1 MGRPREVL
9 HLAFGTSA
17 CHVASH
23 LLNLQGVAA
32 TSTDCGAEG
41 DSDDHAEEDPPGCR
55 LSLCNPEIT
64 HASKVLRGLQSPSG
78 RGRVCVPRALLVDYS
93 DQDDNYNYNYSYS
106 SESDNAHHNDP
117 FDSVGSESILYH
129 GSSTIE
135 SLSRTAIEASGW
147 AGNGD
152 DDHRAAGDENRWG
165 APISSHSAQQN
176 DISHKRCRPS
186 GTGLHAPEDDPWSA
200 LLQQEFAYDD
210 RYGAAAS
217 AGDRGDS
224 PWASSRPAAAAPP
237 PSASRQYKSAAASA
251 NQRHVDWDLEEDDDE
266 DESEFDEDED
276 GYEKAQRQRQV
287 QQQQQQMFQQR
298 MQRQQEVHGTLEEM
312 WDRALF
318 PSALSSTLPPRHRA
332 DPRVPHGAPVPNAS
346 SSGGNCNGAKQS
358 NQSNTSKATSAAS
371 HNVSWKTF
379 YRLAPHSPDSI
390 LTAPSSA
397 SSSRNGNTSASALS
411 ETAEDRIRTL
421 LEECDSCQGMVFFA
435 SNSSTSP
442 SLGLD
447 AQRVLDFHRD
457 ECPSS
462 RRLAVSLMRSHPQAQ
477 APAQS
482 AGLSPQEVARCH
494 VRDGIQWS
502 HLVENSTAV
511 LPIVDEWSSSSD
523 PTSTMASAMAL
534 ACALEAATIPYRARD
549 HAATRRR
556 YGAGLGIN
564 SGDGYSDHAPL
575 PMSLASFLAAATPSP
590 VHTVLELDAFTPVD
604 DVASLDERQ
613 SSSSST
619 AEVLLSA
626 LPWQDQVLQGTSVE
640 RRRLSRSGVSSRS
653 HQPNLD
659 PGAWLQHPSP
669 RGLVKLWSPT
679 GAASAANRSDDRS
692 HHQHFALL
700 TSLRTAGTTASADPT
715 IDTADDYVT
724 CLMEGMGIRYRPEQ
738 AVGSVV
744 ARQSLNDVFKDSA
757 VGTYWKAMLKNKN
770 AAAGALPTSTDEAS
784 DPPVLSVLG
793 NSTRSHSFLSNL
805 AAQMREVAA
814 PGGRGPGGS
823 TSFTSVR
830 HGWFLR
836 DVALGLL
843 PEEDDCLEALS
854 HCLDVRDRYRPPNRA
869 HDDDDDDDQDFCRSM
884 ILF

>member
-9 HLAFGTSA
+9 HLAFGTSS

-32 TSTDCGAEG
+32 TSTDGG
-41 DSDDHAEEDPPGCR
+41 DSDDIEGDPYGGHS
-55 LSLCNPEIT
+55 SLCSPEIT
-64 HASKVLRGLQSPSG
+64 HASKPMRGGQSQSG
-78 RGRVCVPRALLVDYS
+78 RGRVYVPRALLVDYS
-93 DQDDNYNYNYSYS
+93 DNDQDNCYNYG
-106 SESDNAHHNDP
+106 ESDNAHHNDDP
-117 FDSVGSESILYH
+117 LDSVGSESVLYH
-129 GSSTIE
+129 GSATIE
-135 SLSRTAIEASGW
+135 PLSRTAMDASGW
-147 AGNGD
+147 AGD
-152 DDHRAAGDENRWG
+152 WDVYDRAGDENHRG
-165 APISSHSAQQN
+165 AVISSHSAQRS

-200 LLQQEFAYDD
+200 LLKQEFAYDD
-210 RYGAAAS
+210 RYGVAAT

-224 PWASSRPAAAAPP
+224 RWASSRSAAPP
-237 PSASRQYKSAAASA
+237 PPPSSRQYKSVAASS
-251 NQRHVDWDLEEDDDE
+251 NQRHVDWDLEEEEDDDE
-266 DESEFDEDED
+266 DESEFEDDDYEKD
-276 GYEKAQRQRQV
+276 YEKAQNAMRVR
-287 QQQQQQMFQQR
+287 QQQQQLYQQR
-298 MQRQQEVHGTLEEM
+298 VRRQHEVHGTLDEL

-318 PSALSSTLPPRHRA
+318 PSASSSTLPS
-332 DPRVPHGAPVPNAS
+332 VPNAS
-346 SSGGNCNGAKQS
+346 SSGSNSNGA
-358 NQSNTSKATSAAS
+358 NQSTNRPRSPTSRSS
-371 HNVSWKTF
+371 NVSWKTF
-379 YRLAPHSPDSI
+379 YRLAPHAPDSI
-390 LTAPSSA
+390 LTAPSTA
-397 SSSRNGNTSASALS
+397 SSSHNDNNSASALY

-421 LEECDSCQGMVFFA
+421 LEDCDSCQGAVFFT
-435 SNSSTSP
+435 SNSSTST
-442 SLGLD
+442 SLARD

-462 RRLAVSLMRSHPQAQ
+462 RRLAVSLMRSHRQSH

-482 AGLSPQEVARCH
+482 AGRSPHEVARCH

-502 HLVENSTAV
+502 HLMENSTAV
-511 LPIVDEWSSSSD
+511 LPIVDDWSSSSD
-523 PTSTMASAMAL
+523 PTLTMASAMAL
-534 ACALEAATIPYRARD
+534 ACALEAATIPYRVRD

-564 SGDGYSDHAPL
+564 SGDGYSDNAPL

-590 VHTVLELDAFTPVD
+590 VHTVLELDAFTPLD
-604 DVASLDERQ
+604 DVASSDERQ
-613 SSSSST
+613 ASASST
-619 AEVLLSA
+619 AEALSSS
-626 LPWQDQVLQGTSVE
+626 LPWQNQLLQGTSVE
-640 RRRLSRSGVSSRS
+640 RRRLSRSGAPSRS
-653 HQPNLD
+653 HQQNLE
-659 PGAWLQHPSP
+659 PGAWLQHASP
-669 RGLVKLWSPT
+669 RGLVKLWSPS
-679 GAASAANRSDDRS
+679 GAASASAANSSDDRS

-700 TSLRTAGTTASADPT
+700 TSLRTTGTTASADPS
-715 IDTADDYVT
+715 IDAADDYVT

-744 ARQSLNDVFKDSA
+744 ARQSLNDVVKDSA
-757 VGTYWKAMLKNKN
+757 VGTYWKALLKNKN
-770 AAAGALPTSTDEAS
+770 TAASALPTSTIGTS

-869 HDDDDDDDQDFCRSM
+869 HDDDDDDDQDGEDF
-884 ILF
+884 

>member
-9 HLAFGTSA
+9 QLAFGTSS
-17 CHVASH
+17 CHVSAH

-32 TSTDCGAEG
+32 TSTDGEG
-41 DSDDHAEEDPPGCR
+41 DSDDQDDPHGGGHSS
-55 LSLCNPEIT
+55 SLCSPDIT
-64 HASKVLRGLQSPSG
+64 HASKVLRRWQSQSG
-78 RGRVCVPRALLVDYS
+78 RGRVYVPRALLVDYYNDDDS
-93 DQDDNYNYNYSYS
+93 YHNDNYYHMHS
-106 SESDNAHHNDP
+106 SDNAHHSDDP
-117 FDSVGSESILYH
+117 LDSVGSESVLYH
-129 GSSTIE
+129 GSATIE
-135 SLSRTAIEASGW
+135 PLSRSAMDAFEW

-152 DDHRAAGDENRWG
+152 EYGASDENHRG
-165 APISSHSAQQN
+165 APISRLSGQQH
-176 DISHKRCRPS
+176 DINRKRIRPAS
-186 GTGLHAPEDDPWSA
+186 GTGRRAPPDDDPWSA
-200 LLQQEFAYDD
+200 LLRREFAYDD
-210 RYGAAAS
+210 RYGVATPS
-217 AGDRGDS
+217 SDRGDS
-224 PWASSRPAAAAPP
+224 PWASSRSAAPP
-237 PSASRQYKSAAASA
+237 RPSSRQYKSAAAASA
-251 NQRHVDWDLEEDDDE
+251 NQRHVDWDLEDDDDDDDDE
-266 DESEFDEDED
+266 SDEEGDEDD
-276 GYEKAQRQRQV
+276 YEKAQRQRRV
-287 QQQQQQMFQQR
+287 RKQQQQLFQQR
-298 MQRQQEVHGTLEEM
+298 VQRQQEGHGTLEEL

-318 PSALSSTLPPRHRA
+318 SSGSQDPQVPRDA
-332 DPRVPHGAPVPNAS
+332 SIANAS
-346 SSGGNCNGAKQS
+346 SSGGDSNTSNGA
-358 NQSNTSKATSAAS
+358 NQSNRPRSPTSRST
-371 HNVSWKTF
+371 NVSWKAF
-379 YRLAPHSPDSI
+379 YRMAPHSPDSV

-397 SSSRNGNTSASALS
+397 SSSHNDNSNASALY

-421 LEECDSCQGMVFFA
+421 LEECDSCQGVVFFT
-435 SNSSTSP
+435 SNSSTSST

-462 RRLAVSLMRSHPQAQ
+462 RRLAVSLMRSHRQSQA
-477 APAQS
+477 
-482 AGLSPQEVARCH
+482 AGLSPQEVARSR
-494 VRDGIQWS
+494 VQDGIQWS

-511 LPIVDEWSSSSD
+511 LPLVDDWWSSSD
-523 PTSTMASAMAL
+523 PTSTMAAAMAL
-534 ACALEAATIPYRARD
+534 ACALEAATIPYRVRD
-549 HAATRRR
+549 QAATRRR

-590 VHTVLELDAFTPVD
+590 VHTVLELDAFTPID
-604 DVASLDERQ
+604 DVASSDERQ
-613 SSSSST
+613 ASASST
-619 AEVLLSA
+619 AEALSPA
-626 LPWQDQVLQGTSVE
+626 LPWQDQLLQGTSVE
-640 RRRLSRSGVSSRS
+640 RRMLSRSGASSRS
-653 HQPNLD
+653 HQQNLE

-700 TSLRTAGTTASADPT
+700 TSLRTAGTTASADST
-715 IDTADDYVT
+715 IDAADDYVT

-738 AVGSVV
+738 AVASVV
-744 ARQSLNDVFKDSA
+744 ARQSLNDLVKDSA

-770 AAAGALPTSTDEAS
+770 TAADGLPTSTVGAS

-793 NSTRSHSFLSNL
+793 NSTRSHSFLSSL

-869 HDDDDDDDQDFCRSM
+869 HDDDDDDVHDGEDF
-884 ILF
+884 

>member
-9 HLAFGTSA
+9 QLAFGTAS

-32 TSTDCGAEG
+32 TSTDGGAG
-41 DSDDHAEEDPPGCR
+41 DSDDPKDSHDR
-55 LSLCNPEIT
+55 LSLCNPDIT
-64 HASKVLRGLQSPSG
+64 HASKVLRGRQSQSG
-78 RGRVCVPRALLVDYS
+78 RGRRVYVPRALLVDCS
-93 DQDDNYNYNYSYS
+93 DDQDDNHNMYSDNCNY
-106 SESDNAHHNDP
+106 SESDSAHHNDDP
-117 FDSVGSESILYH
+117 LDSIRSESVLYH

-135 SLSRTAIEASGW
+135 PLSRTAMEASEW
-147 AGNGD
+147 AGNWD
-152 DDHRAAGDENRWG
+152 EYDRAGDENHRG
-165 APISSHSAQQN
+165 APISSRIGQQQHDSDN
-176 DISHKRCRPS
+176 HKRLRPS
-186 GTGLHAPEDDPWSA
+186 SDTGRRAPPDDDPWSA
-200 LLQQEFAYDD
+200 LSNQVEFAYDD
-210 RYGAAAS
+210 RYGVAGS
-217 AGDRGDS
+217 ARDQGDS
-224 PWASSRPAAAAPP
+224 RWASLRSAAPP
-237 PSASRQYKSAAASA
+237 PPSRQYKSSAALA
-251 NQRHVDWDLEEDDDE
+251 NQRHVDWDLEEEEDGEDDE
-266 DESEFDEDED
+266 DEDVDENER
-276 GYEKAQRQRQV
+276 AQRQRRV
-287 QQQQQQMFQQR
+287 QQLHQQR
-298 MQRQQEVHGTLEEM
+298 LRRQHEVHGTLDEL
-312 WDRALF
+312 WGRALF
-318 PSALSSTLPPRHRA
+318 SSGSSSTLPAQNSA
-332 DPRVPHGAPVPNAS
+332 DPRVPHDPTRVRAS
-346 SSGGNCNGAKQS
+346 ESASHKSARPPP
-358 NQSNTSKATSAAS
+358 AAAAAAAS
-371 HNVSWKTF
+371 PNVSWKTF
-379 YRLAPHSPDSI
+379 YRLAPHSPDSV

-397 SSSRNGNTSASALS
+397 SSSHNDNSNASALS

-421 LEECDSCQGMVFFA
+421 LEECDSCQGMVFFT
-435 SNSSTSP
+435 SNSSTST
-442 SLGLD
+442 SLGRD

-462 RRLAVSLMRSHPQAQ
+462 RRLAVSLMRNHQQAQ
-477 APAQS
+477 A
-482 AGLSPQEVARCH
+482 AGLSPQEVARSH

-511 LPIVDEWSSSSD
+511 LPLVDDWSSSNPN
-523 PTSTMASAMAL
+523 PTSTMAGAMAL
-534 ACALEAATIPYRARD
+534 ACALEAATIPYRVRD
-549 HAATRRR
+549 HAVTRRR

-604 DVASLDERQ
+604 DVSSLYERQ
-613 SSSSST
+613 SSAST
-619 AEVLLSA
+619 AAEALLSV
-626 LPWQDQVLQGTSVE
+626 LPWQDQLLRGTSVE
-640 RRRLSRSGVSSRS
+640 RRMLSRSGASSRS
-653 HQPNLD
+653 HQQNLD

-679 GAASAANRSDDRS
+679 GVASAANRSDDRS

-700 TSLRTAGTTASADPT
+700 TSLRTAGTTKSADPS

-738 AVGSVV
+738 AVASVV
-744 ARQSLNDVFKDSA
+744 ARQSLNGVVKDSA
-757 VGTYWKAMLKNKN
+757 VGTYWKALLKNKN
-770 AAAGALPTSTDEAS
+770 TAAGALPASMNRAS

-805 AAQMREVAA
+805 AAQMREVVA

-869 HDDDDDDDQDFCRSM
+869 HDDDDDDDQDF
-884 ILF
+884 